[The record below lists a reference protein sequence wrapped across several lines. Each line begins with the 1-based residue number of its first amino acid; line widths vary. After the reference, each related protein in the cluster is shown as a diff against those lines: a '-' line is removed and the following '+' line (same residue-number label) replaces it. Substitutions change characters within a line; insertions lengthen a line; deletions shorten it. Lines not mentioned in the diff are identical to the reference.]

1 MKQIRH
7 YILTQTAEEDFRD
20 AKKWSKQRWGNDST
34 KHYFQDLH
42 DAANTLAKNQ
52 KQYKAREDLN
62 GDTGLSIHA
71 VREHYLVYIPRG
83 GKQIII
89 VSLIRQTRDVPSILR
104 SHAVQIKVEIDDI
117 FNQKH
122 W

>member
-1 MKQIRH
+1 MQQVRH

-20 AKKWSKQRWGNDST
+20 AKKWSRQRWGNDLT

-52 KQYKAREDLN
+52 KQYKARDDLN
-62 GDTGLSIHA
+62 GDTGLCIDA